1 MFASLRKPFKENM
14 LRNNLH
20 VGYGWRSGHGVRP
33 AKGRQADA
41 PRPAPHLVGF
51 EFTQNERAQVLAAIK
66 SDPELKRTLCQAAG

>member
-1 MFASLRKPFKENM
+1 MEF
-14 LRNNLH
+14 
-20 VGYGWRSGHGVRP
+20 RS

-66 SDPELKRTLCQAAG
+66 SDPELKRTLCQAAGRGVIQLDPALLVASFSYRVNAWKY